1 MNPPLAQV
9 LVNMFLVK
17 NIFTVNI
24 SNDMEITENNNVNTV
39 DTVDSNGW
47 QDDHKTLIWILQQLT
62 VDSIIK
68 KMY

>member
-39 DTVDSNGW
+39 DTVDSNG
-47 QDDHKTLIWILQQLT
+47 
-62 VDSIIK
+62 
-68 KMY
+68 